1 MKTLIKINYILSKT
15 LLKITS
21 FDNDVMYLLGIKQF
35 FYFVIHQCK
44 SLTRLCNKNRKNCRA
59 RDPVKLLFSFYAY
72 IVSIT
77 SLKRAVTI
85 LRFTFPVGESLKP
98 SDIVFLL
105 FLSILLMD
113 SPFGQDFYIFVYAV
127 VLINF

>member
-1 MKTLIKINYILSKT
+1 MFLFSLLIMKTLIKINYILSKT

-98 SDIVFLL
+98 YSAQIKYPDLAQVN
-105 FLSILLMD
+105 
-113 SPFGQDFYIFVYAV
+113 SPFY
-127 VLINF
+127 